1 MLTFAAVLHPFSPS
15 ICQGLIIRM
24 IIHFKLAKFSSSR
37 LAPWPEVKRFGPR
50 QIPDTRG
57 RSNLL
62 TVKGHPAHMHPRS
75 TLGPVPTLVT
85 TLIRNT
91 SQTKHA
97 PSPPSPLIS
106 STSNSLCPGLSF
118 TVQDSH
124 SVGAASQR
132 RKDRK
137 GTVRQR
143 RAQG

>member
-1 MLTFAAVLHPFSPS
+1 MLTFAAVLLHPFSPS

-24 IIHFKLAKFSSSR
+24 IIYFKLAKFSSSR

-62 TVKGHPAHMHPRS
+62 TVKGHPERMHPRS
-75 TLGPVPTLVT
+75 TLVPVPLLVT

-106 STSNSLCPGLSF
+106 STSNSPCPGLS
-118 TVQDSH
+118 SPCRILH
-124 SVGAASQR
+124 SASQR
-132 RKDRK
+132 RKDGK

-143 RAQG
+143 RA